1 MFLHPDDKDPSPSQ
15 IDKIISAEIPDK
27 NSDPE
32 GYEAVQNYMIHG
44 PCGQAHPKSPCMVDK
59 SCAKHFPKNFCTETT
74 IDEDNYPIYRRRD
87 DGNTV
92 DKNGVKLDNRFV
104 VPYNRN
110 LLVKYQA
117 HINVEWCNRSRS
129 IKYLFKYIHKGEDR
143 TTVLIEAEDQQSET
157 RASKLTNRDDEIKR
171 YLDARYISGCEAA
184 WRIFQFPLQYREPAV
199 ERLQFHL
206 ENEHVVVFPDS
217 MDLDQIVSRP
227 NIEKTMFTEWMTAN
241 QLHEEARSLTYAQFP
256 TKWTWHA
263 Q

>member
-1 MFLHPDDKDPSPSQ
+1 M
-15 IDKIISAEIPDK
+15 
-27 NSDPE
+27 
-32 GYEAVQNYMIHG
+32 
-44 PCGQAHPKSPCMVDK
+44 
-59 SCAKHFPKNFCTETT
+59 
-74 IDEDNYPIYRRRD
+74 
-87 DGNTV
+87 
-92 DKNGVKLDNRFV
+92 
-104 VPYNRN
+104 PYNRN
-110 LLVKYQA
+110 ILVKYQA

-143 TTVLIEAEDQQSET
+143 TTVLIETEEQQRET
-157 RASKLTNRDDEIKR
+157 RGGKLTNRDDEIKR
-171 YLDARYISGCEAA
+171 YLDAWYISGCEAA

-217 MDLDQIVSRP
+217 MDLDKIISRP

>member
-1 MFLHPDDKDPSPSQ
+1 M
-15 IDKIISAEIPDK
+15 
-27 NSDPE
+27 
-32 GYEAVQNYMIHG
+32 
-44 PCGQAHPKSPCMVDK
+44 
-59 SCAKHFPKNFCTETT
+59 
-74 IDEDNYPIYRRRD
+74 
-87 DGNTV
+87 

-110 LLVKYQA
+110 ILVKYQA

-171 YLDARYISGCEAA
+171 YLDAWYISGCEAA

-217 MDLDQIVSRP
+217 MDLDKIISRP

-241 QLHEEARSLTYAQFP
+241 QLHEEAHS
-256 TKWTWHA
+256 
-263 Q
+263 